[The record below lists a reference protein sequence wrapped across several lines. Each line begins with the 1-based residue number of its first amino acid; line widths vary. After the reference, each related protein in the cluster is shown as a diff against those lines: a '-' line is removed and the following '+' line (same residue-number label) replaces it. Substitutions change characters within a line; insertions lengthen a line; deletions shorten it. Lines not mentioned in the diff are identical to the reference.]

1 MKKLD
6 SEFKLNREKSKKA
19 CKEALD
25 LGITPRRFKALK
37 MDTKKGY
44 YNVLLALI
52 DKLFE
57 GNIDQQTFEESVRYI
72 FGTDAYILFTID
84 KLVLSL
90 VRHIHIIITDTRSQ
104 ELYEIFKTEHRAE
117 QMNQGDVAT
126 YKTKISN
133 LLDPTDNIY
142 HITLKIKSRALSVQL
157 LDGNKHL
164 RKPRLTEIDYN
175 EYVANYINWSKDTE
189 GIDRSLLTPTFLKK

>member
-1 MKKLD
+1 MCL
-6 SEFKLNREKSKKA
+6 
-19 CKEALD
+19 
-25 LGITPRRFKALK
+25 ALK

-90 VRHIHIIITDTRSQ
+90 VRHVNYTKNHIYLSSYLLYRFTLLLRIPVHKNYMKYLRQSI
-104 ELYEIFKTEHRAE
+104 EL
-117 QMNQGDVAT
+117 
-126 YKTKISN
+126 
-133 LLDPTDNIY
+133 
-142 HITLKIKSRALSVQL
+142 
-157 LDGNKHL
+157 
-164 RKPRLTEIDYN
+164 
-175 EYVANYINWSKDTE
+175 SK
-189 GIDRSLLTPTFLKK
+189 